1 MDGRILVTIINY
13 DGTTDCGRYFSDGT
27 PTPINKFA
35 MKEWS
40 HDRAHY

>member
-1 MDGRILVTIINY
+1 MVTIINY